1 MPNSNFAVPAFI
13 ASVFLHVLLIFALAA
28 IYLPQAFYSR
38 NVIESYLPDNGE
50 LEAAE
55 LFDVSGDGD
64 TDDSINL
71 VTEIPDSAVQLSTA
85 SEQLTDFNIS
95 AQVETVSTIG
105 EAASYTN
112 LVTTSDSVAGGFS
125 GRKNKGALLAKGG
138 GNDASE
144 RAVAL
149 ALAWFERVQFPDG
162 SWNYDHRLHPDFS
175 TKALN
180 PAIDS
185 RLRYAKMS
193 ATAMAILP
201 YLGNGYTH
209 RDTNKYKNV
218 IRDGLNYIKKNA
230 VRTPVGISFCE
241 PLAKSAELYH
251 QGIVTIAVC
260 EAAAMTRDRELEAL
274 AQGGI
279 TYICW
284 AQHEQGGWR
293 YQPHQPGDTSGFGWT
308 FMALKSGQM
317 AHLSIPQITIQK
329 AKNFLDTVVSVDGGT
344 MYGYT
349 DKKESTEGY
358 EGTTAIGLLSQMYL
372 GCKPDDAALQGGVEY
387 LTKNGPVPSRLYY
400 GYYASQVLHH
410 LGGERWQKW
419 NVVMRDALIE
429 SQVQTGIET
438 GTWFTEKDHLPNG
451 GRLCCTSLATMIL
464 EVYYRHL
471 PLYKETTART
481 EFPLD

>member
-1 MPNSNFAVPAFI
+1 MPNFNIALPALI
-13 ASVFLHVLLIFALAA
+13 ASVFLHVLLVFVFAL
-28 IYLPQAFYSR
+28 IYLPQAFDGR
-38 NVIESYLPDNGE
+38 NVIESYLPDDGE
-50 LEAAE
+50 IEAAE
-55 LFDVSGDGD
+55 LFFDD
-64 TDDSINL
+64 TGHEGAINF
-71 VTEIPDSAVQLSTA
+71 VTEIPDSAVQ
-85 SEQLTDFNIS
+85 EQTVFEPLTDLGFRKQS
-95 AQVETVSTIG
+95 ETLSTIG
-105 EAASYTN
+105 EAASYAN
-112 LVTTSDSVAGGFS
+112 LAATSESAAGGFS
-125 GRKNKGALLAKGG
+125 GRTNKGTLLVKGG

-162 SWNYDHRLHPDFS
+162 SWNYDHRLNPAFA
-175 TKALN
+175 TKALD
-180 PAIDS
+180 PARDV
-185 RLRYAKMS
+185 RLRNARMS

-209 RDTNKYKNV
+209 RDTSKYKNV

-230 VRTPVGISFCE
+230 VRTDVGISFCE
-241 PLAKSAELYH
+241 PLAKSAEMYH

-279 TYICW
+279 KYICW
-284 AQHEQGGWR
+284 AQNEQGGWR
-293 YQPHQPGDTSGFGWT
+293 YLPHQAGDTSGFGWA

-317 AHLSIPQITIQK
+317 AHLSIPQTTIQK
-329 AKNFLDTVVSVDGGT
+329 AKNFLDAVVSVDGGT
-344 MYGYT
+344 RYGYT

-358 EGTTAIGLLSQMYL
+358 EGTTAIGLLSQMYI

-387 LTKNGPVPSRLYY
+387 LTKSGPDPLRLYY
-400 GYYASQVLHH
+400 GYYATQVLHH

-419 NVVMRDALIE
+419 NAVMRDALIE

-471 PLYKETTART
+471 PLYKETTSRA